1 MDYVRLGSKIREQRL
16 KKELTQE
23 KLAEKC
29 GISPSYIGIIERGDK
44 KLSITTLVKI
54 ASVLDISTDYLL
66 SDSLDISQD
75 TRLKQVLSDVK
86 DLKNDEM
93 DLLINVVNTIT
104 RHYSK

>member
-16 KKELTQE
+16 KKGLTQE

-66 SDSLDISQD
+66 SDSLNISQD
-75 TRLKQVLSDVK
+75 ASLKQVLSDVK
-86 DLKNDEM
+86 ELKNDEM
-93 DLLINVVNTIT
+93 DLLINVVNTIA
-104 RHYSK
+104 RHYTK